1 MQQETPTVN
10 EPRES
15 LWSVPPG
22 FWVLY
27 FVLFA
32 LLDAAGVGYAVWHE
46 IRYGAGE
53 NIHAH
58 ISAVIPQASAIG
70 VRAAITGFTI
80 TEALRIAMIISNY
93 LKMRLLKPEEE
104 RIKARGRADE
114 RAKAEKLVAEA
125 SRKLT
130 EWNERRLA
138 AQDLGVPFDEPMP
151 DPPRL

>member
-1 MQQETPTVN
+1 MQQETPTAS

-53 NIHAH
+53 SLHAH
-58 ISAVIPQASAIG
+58 LSAVIPQASAIG

-104 RIKARGRADE
+104 RIKARGRAEDQK
-114 RAKAEKLVAEA
+114 RIAEA

-138 AQDLGVPFDEPMP
+138 AQEQGESFDEPMP

>member
-1 MQQETPTVN
+1 MQQETPAAS

-27 FVLFA
+27 FILFA

-58 ISAVIPQASAIG
+58 INAVIPRPRPSASAPP
-70 VRAAITGFTI
+70 
-80 TEALRIAMIISNY
+80 S
-93 LKMRLLKPEEE
+93 P
-104 RIKARGRADE
+104 
-114 RAKAEKLVAEA
+114 A
-125 SRKLT
+125 SPS
-130 EWNERRLA
+130 RRPCA
-138 AQDLGVPFDEPMP
+138 SP
-151 DPPRL
+151 

>member
-1 MQQETPTVN
+1 MQQETQAASN
-10 EPRES
+10 NQRES

-58 ISAVIPQASAIG
+58 ISAIIPQASAIG
-70 VRAAITGFTI
+70 VRAAITGFTL

-104 RIKARGRADE
+104 RIKARGL
-114 RAKAEKLVAEA
+114 AEGQKRVAEA

-138 AQDLGVPFDEPMP
+138 AQELGVPFDEPMP